1 MLSMEVGSIF
11 NSLSALPTIPYNIMV
26 YLAKSTDPIADVFW
40 KMLAYKDYKALSH
53 EPLTFQQKM
62 KLVWAQ
68 GKQDTYSV
76 FLTNLIEDAMAE
88 SKQIVKIYQYYIHAS
103 ELYTSTVVYAF
114 DCLYGGQ
121 MSLVEY
127 NGIPVNRG
135 DLFIHC
141 ILTLLNG
148 VEVGGVGKLTFLDDM
163 SRYSAARSIIGN
175 NKTFT
180 GVQLYMAVNVG
191 DTGEEVG
198 CGR

>member
-1 MLSMEVGSIF
+1 MY
-11 NSLSALPTIPYNIMV
+11 NSLSRLPTIPYNIMV
-26 YLAKSTDPIADVFW
+26 YLAKSTDPIAEVFW
-40 KMLAYKDYKALSH
+40 KMLAYQDYNALSH

-62 KLVWAQ
+62 KLVWLY

-141 ILTLLNG
+141 ILALLNG

-163 SRYSAARSIIGN
+163 SRYSAARSTIGN

-180 GVQLYMAVNVG
+180 GVQLYMAVDVG
-191 DTGEEVG
+191 DAGTEDG
-198 CGR
+198 CRV

>member
-1 MLSMEVGSIF
+1 MY
-11 NSLSALPTIPYNIMV
+11 NSLSRLPAIPYNIMV
-26 YLAKSTDPIADVFW
+26 YLAKSTDPIAEVFW

-62 KLVWAQ
+62 KIVWAQ

-148 VEVGGVGKLTFLDDM
+148 VEVGGVGKLMFLDDM
-163 SRYSAARSIIGN
+163 SRYSAARSTIGN

-191 DTGEEVG
+191 DSGVEGG
-198 CGR
+198 CGK

>member
-1 MLSMEVGSIF
+1 MY
-11 NSLSALPTIPYNIMV
+11 NSLSRLPTIPYNIMV
-26 YLAKSTDPIADVFW
+26 YLAKSTDPIAETFW

-141 ILTLLNG
+141 ILALLNG

-163 SRYSAARSIIGN
+163 SRYSAARSTIGN

-180 GVQLYMAVNVG
+180 GVQLYMAVDVG
-191 DTGEEVG
+191 DAGTEDG
-198 CGR
+198 CRV

>member
-1 MLSMEVGSIF
+1 MY

-26 YLAKSTDPIADVFW
+26 YLAKSTDPIAEVFW
-40 KMLAYKDYKALSH
+40 KMLAYKDYNALSH

-148 VEVGGVGKLTFLDDM
+148 VEVGGVGKLMFLDDM
-163 SRYSAARSIIGN
+163 SRYSAARSTIGN

-191 DTGEEVG
+191 DSGVEGG
-198 CGR
+198 CGK

>member
-1 MLSMEVGSIF
+1 MY
-11 NSLSALPTIPYNIMV
+11 NSLSRLPTIPYNIMV
-26 YLAKSTDPIADVFW
+26 YLAKSTDPVAEVFW

-148 VEVGGVGKLTFLDDM
+148 VEVGGVGKLMFLDDM
-163 SRYSAARSIIGN
+163 SRYSAARSTIGN

-191 DTGEEVG
+191 DSGVEGG
-198 CGR
+198 CGK

>member
-1 MLSMEVGSIF
+1 MY
-11 NSLSALPTIPYNIMV
+11 NSLSRLPTIPYNIMV
-26 YLAKSTDPIADVFW
+26 YLAKSTDPVAEIFW

-103 ELYTSTVVYAF
+103 ELYTSIVVYAF

-141 ILTLLNG
+141 ILALLNG

-163 SRYSAARSIIGN
+163 SRYSAARSTIGN

-180 GVQLYMAVNVG
+180 GVQLYMAVDVG
-191 DTGEEVG
+191 DAGTEDG
-198 CGR
+198 CRV

>member
-1 MLSMEVGSIF
+1 MY
-11 NSLSALPTIPYNIMV
+11 NSLSRLPTIPYNIMV
-26 YLAKSTDPIADVFW
+26 YLAKSTDPIAEIFW
-40 KMLAYKDYKALSH
+40 KLLAYKDYKVLSH

-163 SRYSAARSIIGN
+163 SRYSAARSTIGN

-180 GVQLYMAVNVG
+180 GVQLYMAVDVG
-191 DTGEEVG
+191 DTGVEDG
-198 CGR
+198 CRV

>member
-1 MLSMEVGSIF
+1 MY
-11 NSLSALPTIPYNIMV
+11 NSLSRLPTIPYNIMV
-26 YLAKSTDPIADVFW
+26 YLAKSTDPVAEVFW
-40 KMLAYKDYKALSH
+40 KMLAYQDYNALSH

-141 ILTLLNG
+141 ILALLNG

-163 SRYSAARSIIGN
+163 SRYSAARSTIGN

-180 GVQLYMAVNVG
+180 GVQLYMAVDVG
-191 DTGEEVG
+191 DAGTEDG
-198 CGR
+198 CRV

>member
-1 MLSMEVGSIF
+1 MY
-11 NSLSALPTIPYNIMV
+11 NSLSRLPTIPYNIMV
-26 YLAKSTDPIADVFW
+26 YLAKSTDPIAEVFW

-68 GKQDTYSV
+68 NKQDKYSV

-127 NGIPVNRG
+127 NGVPVNRG

-163 SRYSAARSIIGN
+163 SRYSAARSTIGN

-180 GVQLYMAVNVG
+180 GVQLYMAVDVG
-191 DTGEEVG
+191 DVG
-198 CGR
+198 TEDGCRV

>member
-1 MLSMEVGSIF
+1 MY
-11 NSLSALPTIPYNIMV
+11 NSLSRLPTIPYNIMV
-26 YLAKSTDPIADVFW
+26 YLAKSTDPIAEIFW
-40 KMLAYKDYKALSH
+40 KMLAYQDYKALSH
-53 EPLTFQQKM
+53 EPLTFQQKI
-62 KLVWAQ
+62 KLVWSQ
-68 GKQDTYSV
+68 GNQDTYSV

-141 ILTLLNG
+141 MLYLLNG
-148 VEVGGVGKLTFLDDM
+148 AEVGGVGKLMFLDDM
-163 SRYSAARSIIGN
+163 SRYSAAKSTIGN

-191 DTGEEVG
+191 DSGKVVD
-198 CGR
+198 CGD

>member
-1 MLSMEVGSIF
+1 MY
-11 NSLSALPTIPYNIMV
+11 NSLSRLPTIPYNIMV

-103 ELYTSTVVYAF
+103 ELYNSTVVYAF

-141 ILTLLNG
+141 ILSLLNG
-148 VEVGGVGKLTFLDDM
+148 TEVGGVGKLIFFDDM
-163 SRYSAARSIIGN
+163 SRYTAARSTIGN
-175 NKTFT
+175 DKTFT

-191 DTGEEVG
+191 DSGKELD
-198 CGR
+198 CGD

>member
-1 MLSMEVGSIF
+1 MY
-11 NSLSALPTIPYNIMV
+11 NSLSRLPTIPYNIMV
-26 YLAKSTDPIADVFW
+26 YLAKSTDPVAEIFW

-141 ILTLLNG
+141 ILALLNG

-163 SRYSAARSIIGN
+163 SRYSAARSTIGN

-180 GVQLYMAVNVG
+180 GVQLYMAVDVG
-191 DTGEEVG
+191 DAGTEDDCRV
-198 CGR
+198 

>member
-1 MLSMEVGSIF
+1 MY
-11 NSLSALPTIPYNIMV
+11 NSLSRLPTIPYNIMV

-53 EPLTFQQKM
+53 ESLTFQQKM

-68 GKQDTYSV
+68 GKQDTYSI

-148 VEVGGVGKLTFLDDM
+148 AEVGGVGKLMFLDDM
-163 SRYSAARSIIGN
+163 SRYSAAKSTIGN

-191 DTGEEVG
+191 DSGKVVD
-198 CGR
+198 CGD

>member
-1 MLSMEVGSIF
+1 MY
-11 NSLSALPTIPYNIMV
+11 NSLSRLPTIPYNIMV

-40 KMLAYKDYKALSH
+40 KLLVYKDYEALSH
-53 EPLTFQQKM
+53 EPITFQQKM
-62 KLVWAQ
+62 KLVWLY

-76 FLTNLIEDAMAE
+76 FLTNLIEDVMAE

-163 SRYSAARSIIGN
+163 SRYSAARSTIGN

-180 GVQLYMAVNVG
+180 GVQLYMAVDVG
-191 DTGEEVG
+191 DTGAEDG
-198 CGR
+198 CRV

>member
-1 MLSMEVGSIF
+1 MY
-11 NSLSALPTIPYNIMV
+11 NSLSRLPTIPYNIMV

-40 KMLAYKDYKALSH
+40 KLLAYKDYEALSH

-62 KLVWAQ
+62 KLVWLS

-163 SRYSAARSIIGN
+163 SRYSAARSTIGN

-180 GVQLYMAVNVG
+180 GVQLYMAVDVG
-191 DTGEEVG
+191 DTGAEDG
-198 CGR
+198 CRV

>member
-1 MLSMEVGSIF
+1 MY

-26 YLAKSTDPIADVFW
+26 YLAKSTDPIAEVFW

-53 EPLTFQQKM
+53 ESLTFQQKM

-121 MSLVEY
+121 MSIVEY
-127 NGIPVNRG
+127 DGIPVNRG

-148 VEVGGVGKLTFLDDM
+148 VEVGGVGKLMFLDDM
-163 SRYSAARSIIGN
+163 SRYSAARSTIGN

-191 DTGEEVG
+191 DSGVEGG
-198 CGR
+198 CGK

>member
-1 MLSMEVGSIF
+1 MY
-11 NSLSALPTIPYNIMV
+11 NSLSRLPTIPYNIMV
-26 YLAKSTDPIADVFW
+26 YLAKSTDPIAEVFW

-141 ILTLLNG
+141 ILALLNG
-148 VEVGGVGKLTFLDDM
+148 VEFGGVGKLTFLDDM
-163 SRYSAARSIIGN
+163 SRYSAARSTIGN

-180 GVQLYMAVNVG
+180 GVQLYMAVDVG
-191 DTGEEVG
+191 DAGTEDG
-198 CGR
+198 CRV

>member
-1 MLSMEVGSIF
+1 MY
-11 NSLSALPTIPYNIMV
+11 NSLSRLPTIPYNIMV

-40 KMLAYKDYKALSH
+40 KLLVYKDYRALSH

-163 SRYSAARSIIGN
+163 SRYSAARSTIGN

-180 GVQLYMAVNVG
+180 GVQLYMAVDVG
-191 DTGEEVG
+191 DTGVEDSCRV
-198 CGR
+198 

>member
-1 MLSMEVGSIF
+1 MY
-11 NSLSALPTIPYNIMV
+11 NSLSRLPTIPYNIMV
-26 YLAKSTDPIADVFW
+26 YLAKSTDPIAEVFW
-40 KMLAYKDYKALSH
+40 KMLVYKDYKALSH

-148 VEVGGVGKLTFLDDM
+148 VEVGGVGKLMFLDDM
-163 SRYSAARSIIGN
+163 SRYSAARSTIGN

-191 DTGEEVG
+191 DSGVEGG
-198 CGR
+198 CGK

>member
-1 MLSMEVGSIF
+1 MF

-26 YLAKSTDPIADVFW
+26 YLAKSTDPIAEVFW
-40 KMLAYKDYKALSH
+40 KMLAYKDYEALSH

-68 GKQDTYSV
+68 NKQDTYSV

-141 ILTLLNG
+141 ILALLNG
-148 VEVGGVGKLTFLDDM
+148 AEVGGVGQIVFLDDM
-163 SRYSAARSIIGN
+163 SRYNAARSTIGN

-180 GVQLYMAVNVG
+180 GVQLYMSVKVG
-191 DTGEEVG
+191 DTGRKDG
-198 CGR
+198 CGA

>member
-1 MLSMEVGSIF
+1 MY
-11 NSLSALPTIPYNIMV
+11 NSLSRLPTIPYNIMV
-26 YLAKSTDPIADVFW
+26 YLAKSTDPVAEVFW

-148 VEVGGVGKLTFLDDM
+148 VEVGGVGKLMFLDDM
-163 SRYSAARSIIGN
+163 SRYSAARSTIGN

-180 GVQLYMAVNVG
+180 GVQLYMAVHVG
-191 DTGEEVG
+191 DSGVEGG
-198 CGR
+198 CGK

>member
-1 MLSMEVGSIF
+1 MY
-11 NSLSALPTIPYNIMV
+11 NSLSRLPSIAYNIMV
-26 YLAKSTDPIADVFW
+26 YLAKSTDPMADIFW

-53 EPLTFQQKM
+53 EPLTFKQKM
-62 KLVWAQ
+62 QLVWAQ
-68 GKQDTYSV
+68 GKQDNYSV

-127 NGIPVNRG
+127 DEIPVNRG
-135 DLFIHC
+135 DLFINC

-163 SRYSAARSIIGN
+163 SRYSAARSTIGN

-180 GVQLYMAVNVG
+180 GVQLYMAVDVG
-191 DTGEEVG
+191 DTGAEDG
-198 CGR
+198 CGV

>member
-1 MLSMEVGSIF
+1 MY
-11 NSLSALPTIPYNIMV
+11 NSLSRLPTIPYNIMV
-26 YLAKSTDPIADVFW
+26 YLAKSTDPIAEVFW
-40 KMLAYKDYKALSH
+40 KMLVYKDYKALSH

-141 ILTLLNG
+141 ILTLQNG

-163 SRYSAARSIIGN
+163 SRYSAARSTIGN

-180 GVQLYMAVNVG
+180 GVQLYMAVDVG
-191 DTGEEVG
+191 DAGTEDG
-198 CGR
+198 CRV

>member
-1 MLSMEVGSIF
+1 MY
-11 NSLSALPTIPYNIMV
+11 NSLSRLPTIPYNIMV
-26 YLAKSTDPIADVFW
+26 YLAKSTDPIAETFW
-40 KMLAYKDYKALSH
+40 KMLAYQDYNALNH

-62 KLVWAQ
+62 KLIWLH

-163 SRYSAARSIIGN
+163 SRYSAARSTIGN

-180 GVQLYMAVNVG
+180 GVQLYMAVDVG
-191 DTGEEVG
+191 DAGTEDG
-198 CGR
+198 CRV

>member
-1 MLSMEVGSIF
+1 MY
-11 NSLSALPTIPYNIMV
+11 NSLSRLPTIPYNIMV
-26 YLAKSTDPIADVFW
+26 YLAKSTDPIAEIFW
-40 KMLAYKDYKALSH
+40 KMLAYKGYKALSH

-148 VEVGGVGKLTFLDDM
+148 VEVGGVGKLMFLDDM
-163 SRYSAARSIIGN
+163 SRYSAARSTIGN

-191 DTGEEVG
+191 DSGVEGG
-198 CGR
+198 CGK

>member
-1 MLSMEVGSIF
+1 MY

-26 YLAKSTDPIADVFW
+26 YLAKSTDPIAEIFW

-148 VEVGGVGKLTFLDDM
+148 VELGGVGMLMFLDDM
-163 SRYSAARSIIGN
+163 SRYSAARSTIGN

-191 DTGEEVG
+191 DSGVEGG
-198 CGR
+198 CGK

>member
-1 MLSMEVGSIF
+1 MY
-11 NSLSALPTIPYNIMV
+11 NSLSRLPAIPYNIMV
-26 YLAKSTDPIADVFW
+26 YLAKSTDPIAEVFW
-40 KMLAYKDYKALSH
+40 KMLAYKDYNALSH

-62 KLVWAQ
+62 KIVWAQ
-68 GKQDTYSV
+68 GKQDAYSV

-135 DLFIHC
+135 DLFIRC

-148 VEVGGVGKLTFLDDM
+148 VEVGGVCKLMFLDDM
-163 SRYSAARSIIGN
+163 SRYSAARSTIGN

-191 DTGEEVG
+191 DSGVEGG
-198 CGR
+198 CGK

>member
-1 MLSMEVGSIF
+1 MY
-11 NSLSALPTIPYNIMV
+11 NSLSRLPTIPYNIMV
-26 YLAKSTDPIADVFW
+26 YLAKSTDPVAEVFW

-62 KLVWAQ
+62 KIVWAQ

-148 VEVGGVGKLTFLDDM
+148 VEVGGVGKLMFLDDM
-163 SRYSAARSIIGN
+163 SRYSAARSTIGN

-191 DTGEEVG
+191 DSGVEGG
-198 CGR
+198 CGK

>member
-1 MLSMEVGSIF
+1 MY
-11 NSLSALPTIPYNIMV
+11 NSLSRLPTIPYNIMV
-26 YLAKSTDPIADVFW
+26 YLAKSTDPIAEIFW

-103 ELYTSTVVYAF
+103 ELYTSIVVYAF

-141 ILTLLNG
+141 ILALLNG

-163 SRYSAARSIIGN
+163 SRYSAARSTIGN

-180 GVQLYMAVNVG
+180 GVQLYMAVDVG
-191 DTGEEVG
+191 DAGTEDDCRV
-198 CGR
+198 

>member
-1 MLSMEVGSIF
+1 MY
-11 NSLSALPTIPYNIMV
+11 NSLSRLPTIPYNIMV
-26 YLAKSTDPIADVFW
+26 YLAKSTDPIAEIFW
-40 KMLAYKDYKALSH
+40 KMLAYQDYKALSH

-103 ELYTSTVVYAF
+103 ELYTSIVVYAF

-121 MSLVEY
+121 MSLVGY

-141 ILTLLNG
+141 ILALLNG

-163 SRYSAARSIIGN
+163 SRYSAARSTIGN

-180 GVQLYMAVNVG
+180 GVQLYMAVDVG
-191 DTGEEVG
+191 DAGTEDG
-198 CGR
+198 CRV

>member
-1 MLSMEVGSIF
+1 MY
-11 NSLSALPTIPYNIMV
+11 NSLSRLPTIPYNIMV
-26 YLAKSTDPIADVFW
+26 YLAKSTDPVAEVFW
-40 KMLAYKDYKALSH
+40 KMLAYQDYNALSH

-135 DLFIHC
+135 DLFIRC

-148 VEVGGVGKLTFLDDM
+148 VEVGGVGKLMFLDDM
-163 SRYSAARSIIGN
+163 SRYSAARSTIGN

-191 DTGEEVG
+191 DSGVEGG
-198 CGR
+198 CGK

>member
-1 MLSMEVGSIF
+1 MTIF
-11 NSLSALPTIPYNIMV
+11 NSLSRLPTIPYNIMV

-68 GKQDTYSV
+68 GKQDAYSV

-148 VEVGGVGKLTFLDDM
+148 VEVGGVGKLMFLDDM
-163 SRYSAARSIIGN
+163 SRYSAARSTIGN

-191 DTGEEVG
+191 DSGVEGG
-198 CGR
+198 CGK

>member
-1 MLSMEVGSIF
+1 MY
-11 NSLSALPTIPYNIMV
+11 NSLSRLPTIPYNIMV
-26 YLAKSTDPIADVFW
+26 YLAKSTDPIAEIFW

-88 SKQIVKIYQYYIHAS
+88 SKQIVKVYQYYIHAS

-141 ILTLLNG
+141 ILALLNG

-163 SRYSAARSIIGN
+163 SRYSAARSTIGN

-180 GVQLYMAVNVG
+180 GVQLYMAVDVG
-191 DTGEEVG
+191 DAGTEDG
-198 CGR
+198 CRV

>member
-1 MLSMEVGSIF
+1 MF
-11 NSLSALPTIPYNIMV
+11 NSLSVLPTIPYNIMV
-26 YLAKSTDPIADVFW
+26 YLAKSTDPIAEVFW

-135 DLFIHC
+135 DLLIHC
-141 ILTLLNG
+141 ILYLLNG
-148 VEVGGVGKLTFLDDM
+148 AEVGGVGKLMFLDDM
-163 SRYSAARSIIGN
+163 SRYSAAKSTIGN

-180 GVQLYMAVNVG
+180 GVQLYMVVEVG
-191 DTGEEVG
+191 DGGVDSG
-198 CGR
+198 C

>member
-1 MLSMEVGSIF
+1 MYNSMS
-11 NSLSALPTIPYNIMV
+11 NLPYLPYRIMV
-26 YLAKSTDPIADVFW
+26 YLAKSTDPIAEVFW

-68 GKQDTYSV
+68 GKQDAYSV

-148 VEVGGVGKLTFLDDM
+148 VEVGGVGKLMFLDDM
-163 SRYSAARSIIGN
+163 SRYSAARSTIGN

-191 DTGEEVG
+191 DSGVEGG
-198 CGR
+198 CGK

>member
-1 MLSMEVGSIF
+1 MY
-11 NSLSALPTIPYNIMV
+11 NSLSRLPTIPYNIMV
-26 YLAKSTDPIADVFW
+26 YLAKSTDPIAEVFW

-68 GKQDTYSV
+68 GKQDTYSI

-103 ELYTSTVVYAF
+103 ELYTSIVVYAF

-141 ILTLLNG
+141 ILALLNG

-163 SRYSAARSIIGN
+163 SRYSAARSTIGN

-180 GVQLYMAVNVG
+180 GVQLYMAVDVG
-191 DTGEEVG
+191 DAGTEDG
-198 CGR
+198 CRV